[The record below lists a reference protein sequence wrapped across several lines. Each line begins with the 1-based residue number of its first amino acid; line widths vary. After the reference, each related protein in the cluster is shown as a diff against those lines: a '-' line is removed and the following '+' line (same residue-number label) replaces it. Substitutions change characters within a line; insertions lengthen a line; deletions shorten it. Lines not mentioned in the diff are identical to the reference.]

1 MAMYNYFIIFVALFI
16 FNVQNFIRNT
26 NVWFFSALTDPHL
39 MYEYTKKLFLSW
51 DTISKMCS

>member
-1 MAMYNYFIIFVALFI
+1 MYNCFIIIVVALFI
-16 FNVQNFIRNT
+16 FNVHNFIRNI

-39 MYEYTKKLFLSW
+39 MYECTKKLFLSW